1 MRKIEDIS
9 SKSGEQNNF
18 KQLLNDEISRL
29 LRQNAELEREVNN
42 KENLAFEAKE
52 ESARL
57 ELELK
62 ESLKKAESLKKENS
76 QLKKS
81 TKELDK

>member
-62 ESLKKAESLKKENS
+62 ESLKKADSLKKENS

-81 TKELDK
+81 TKESDK